1 MEAVTIALPLS
12 THDLPRTLPD
22 RMAAQVS
29 SPWRRVLVAG
39 VGDPYRGDDGFGS
52 EVARRLAR
60 RPLPPGVEVVDF
72 SARGLDLV
80 FALRQG
86 YQAALLIDTARRGEA
101 PGTLTVIEPR
111 VGELGEGEEVALDP
125 AALDPLG
132 LVRFTRLFGSV
143 PPQVMVVV
151 CEPQDVAPA
160 AFGAARF
167 DAARFDPAA
176 RPRMSPPVVE
186 AVEHA
191 VPLVESLLG
200 DLLAAGP
207 QAPPASLSLPSF

>member
-1 MEAVTIALPLS
+1 MEVVTLAPPAPS
-12 THDLPRTLPD
+12 RQVPTTLPE
-22 RMAAQVS
+22 RLAAQVS

-39 VGDPYRGDDGFGS
+39 VGDPFRGDDGFGS

-101 PGTLTVIEPR
+101 PGTLTVIDTDADR
-111 VGELGEGEEVALDP
+111 DEERGDRAGDYDVALDP
-125 AALDPLG
+125 AALDPVG
-132 LVRFTRLFGSV
+132 MVRFARLFGHV
-143 PPQVMVVV
+143 PRQVVLVV
-151 CEPQDVAPA
+151 CEPQEVAPA
-160 AFGAARF
+160 SLHS
-167 DAARFDPAA
+167 AA
-176 RPRMSPPVVE
+176 RPRMSAPVAE
-186 AVEHA
+186 AVALA
-191 VPLVESLLG
+191 VPLVESLIG

-207 QAPPASLSLPSF
+207 QAPPPAVARSAF

>member
-1 MEAVTIALPLS
+1 MEAVTVALPLP
-12 THDLPRTLPD
+12 THDLPRTLPE

-60 RPLPPGVEVVDF
+60 RPLPAGVEVVDF
-72 SARGLDLV
+72 SSRGLDLV

-111 VGELGEGEEVALDP
+111 VGELGEGEEVAFDP

-132 LVRFTRLFGSV
+132 LVRFARLFGSV

-160 AFGAARF
+160 A
-167 DAARFDPAA
+167 FDPAA

-200 DLLAAGP
+200 DLFAAGP

>member
-1 MEAVTIALPLS
+1 MEAVTVALPLT

-60 RPLPPGVEVVDF
+60 RPLPPGVEVIDF
-72 SARGLDLV
+72 SSRGLDLV

-132 LVRFTRLFGSV
+132 LVRFARLFGSV

-151 CEPQDVAPA
+151 CEPQDAASA
-160 AFGAARF
+160 AF
-167 DAARFDPAA
+167 DPSRFDPAA
-176 RPRMSPPVVE
+176 RARMSPPVVE

-200 DLLAAGP
+200 DLFAAGP
-207 QAPPASLSLPSF
+207 QAPPASLAIPSF

>member
-1 MEAVTIALPLS
+1 MEAVTVALPLS

-22 RMAAQVS
+22 RTAAQVS

-39 VGDPYRGDDGFGS
+39 VGDPCRGDDGFGS

-72 SARGLDLV
+72 SSRGLDLV

-111 VGELGEGEEVALDP
+111 AGELGEGEEVALDP

-132 LVRFTRLFGSV
+132 LVRFARLFGSV

-151 CEPQDVAPA
+151 CEPQDAAPA
-160 AFGAARF
+160 AF
-167 DAARFDPAA
+167 DPSRFDPAA
-176 RPRMSPPVVE
+176 RARMSPPVVE

-200 DLLAAGP
+200 DLFAAGP
-207 QAPPASLSLPSF
+207 QAPPASLAIPSF

>member
-1 MEAVTIALPLS
+1 MEAVTVALPLS

-132 LVRFTRLFGSV
+132 LVRFARLFGSV

-160 AFGAARF
+160 A
-167 DAARFDPAA
+167 FDPAA

-200 DLLAAGP
+200 DLFAAGP